1 MIVLTKESLIKGYF
15 PLSTPIKYCCGC
27 IPYEKQPQFKWLAQ
41 RGKCPEVLGSM
52 PWRAH
57 FFCMA
62 CSHNFCTDASTGGE
76 IFAQMFCCEFWI
88 MACSFGLPGA
98 RFLLVWAPGG
108 RFLHGRISLA
118 ARFLC
123 RCLHAANLDLRLC
136 MQLLRLML
144 ACHEFWILRGRA
156 CERASKERSGGD
168 HGVIYSGN

>member
-1 MIVLTKESLIKGYF
+1 MIVLTKESLIKEYF
-15 PLSTPIKYCCGC
+15 LLTTPIKYGCGC

-123 RCLHAANLDLRLC
+123 RCLHAANFGSSSMHAAAAADACMPRILDFARPC
-136 MQLLRLML
+136 V
-144 ACHEFWILRGRA
+144 
-156 CERASKERSGGD
+156 RASKQGEKRRGPRRD
-168 HGVIYSGN
+168 LLW

>member
-1 MIVLTKESLIKGYF
+1 MRSWVRCPGVHIFFVWPARTIFARMHL
-15 PLSTPIKYCCGC
+15 
-27 IPYEKQPQFKWLAQ
+27 LAA
-41 RGKCPEVLGSM
+41 R
-52 PWRAH
+52 
-57 FFCMA
+57 F
-62 CSHNFCTDASTGGE
+62 
-76 IFAQMFCCEFWI
+76 FAQMFCCEFWI

-123 RCLHAANLDLRLC
+123 RCLHAANFGSSS
-136 MQLLRLML
+136 MHAAARLML

-168 HGVIYSGN
+168 HDVIYSGN